1 MVSSVCFCMWRVG
14 MECWVLCACAHVF
27 FAAHEG
33 GSMLIFLAYCVQH
46 IPSLLMALHHVLVC
60 VHVL

>member
-1 MVSSVCFCMWRVG
+1 MLLYVESWHGLLGVVCVCS
-14 MECWVLCACAHVF
+14 CF
-27 FAAHEG
+27 FLRHTRAHEG
-33 GSMLIFLAYCVQH
+33 GFMLIFLACCVQH